1 MPQMQIPTEE
11 ELKLVKS
18 YIIYPIVL
26 DVLERDMKIMRE
38 TKMKMTDIYALKFKS
53 VMNAIT
59 HDAYEIR
66 MQLKKHGIKIYEQTR
81 TETKL
86 DAKYLMRGYHFE
98 FSMLWAIVK
107 TEVQLMLCKYL
118 EVDINDDKLR

>member
-1 MPQMQIPTEE
+1 MPQMQIPTED

-18 YIIYPIVL
+18 YLIYPIVL
-26 DVLERDMKIMRE
+26 DVLERDMKIMLE
-38 TKMKMTDIYALKFKS
+38 TKMKMADIYTLKFKS

-59 HDAYEIR
+59 KDAYEIR
-66 MQLKKHGIKIYEQTR
+66 QQLRKRGIKVYEQNR

-98 FSMLWAIVK
+98 FSMLWTLVK

-118 EVDINDDKLR
+118 EVDIKDEKLR